1 MFKKSIAND
10 IKDNLYQFLLPL
22 ERLNVCP
29 EGSKWSSMCKRCR
42 RSKLRLGQTQ
52 TTTPA
57 DQRKRKNRH
66 NKSSTSVISTLKVCS
81 PGYTK
86 ILVKTSWRAVCH
98 VLSTIEKSM
107 KEVSQ
112 HVFEPEVQTV
122 VCPLSQQVG
131 GWLVCQQYF
140 TKNPE
145 QISMKLD
152 LRPR

>member
-1 MFKKSIAND
+1 MFKKSIANG

-22 ERLNVCP
+22 GRLNGCP
-29 EGSKWSSMCKRCR
+29 DGSIWSSMCKRCG
-42 RSKLRLGQTQ
+42 RSKLRHRQTQ
-52 TTTPA
+52 TTSPA
-57 DQRKRKNRH
+57 NQRKRKNRL

-86 ILVKTSWRAVCH
+86 ILVKTIWRAVCH

-107 KEVSQ
+107 KEVSH

-131 GWLVCQQYF
+131 GWLVCQQYY
-140 TKNPE
+140 TKTPE
-145 QISMKLD
+145 QISMK
-152 LRPR
+152 RR